1 MTDKLENLHS
11 FLRGNVLSPSTPQV
25 ITLSNFEFNFK
36 YFKGSFKL
44 KLDSDVMKERF
55 HFGVQIDGRYE
66 ISPPFHISPLGVPGS
81 FPKIELT
88 DETNERI
95 EKLINDFFP
104 RLKPL
109 GIDMESGLMIDRV
122 IDIQDLTW
130 VINEISTEGFKLSS
144 VI

>member
-36 YFKGSFKL
+36 DFKGSFKL